1 MQNMQNELWN
11 SNLYNLLN
19 LDLLIQFLIS
29 NRSNYF

>member
-29 NRSNYF
+29 SRSNYF

>member
-1 MQNMQNELWN
+1 MQNMQNKLWN

-29 NRSNYF
+29 SRGNYF